1 MTTDG
6 VFTETQC
13 RRLDTDSTQ
22 TRGCFSGITT
32 ISFQPRL
39 PAVGRSATLGEVEA
53 GLCRRFQ
60 DHVHADCLRMV
71 CVMRISDNP
80 RVDPRQERRADLAKS
95 YLRGSSARLI
105 GHRDCSI
112 NYNSRC
118 LGIIQPGLA
127 INKRNTRAWRRNCI
141 K

>member
-71 CVMRISDNP
+71 CVMRS
-80 RVDPRQERRADLAKS
+80 VSLERFVQVIRKLGTAITF
-95 YLRGSSARLI
+95 LR
-105 GHRDCSI
+105 
-112 NYNSRC
+112 
-118 LGIIQPGLA
+118 
-127 INKRNTRAWRRNCI
+127 TREHLEIYKTELLLLTDFKKNFFLPTS
-141 K
+141 KTNFE

>member
-71 CVMRISDNP
+71 CVMRKLIETEVSQPSSIWLCTDRLFLHQTHSLRTYDHRRNQHCD
-80 RVDPRQERRADLAKS
+80 RCRRAL
-95 YLRGSSARLI
+95 
-105 GHRDCSI
+105 
-112 NYNSRC
+112 RC
-118 LGIIQPGLA
+118 LNMP
-127 INKRNTRAWRRNCI
+127 T
-141 K
+141 